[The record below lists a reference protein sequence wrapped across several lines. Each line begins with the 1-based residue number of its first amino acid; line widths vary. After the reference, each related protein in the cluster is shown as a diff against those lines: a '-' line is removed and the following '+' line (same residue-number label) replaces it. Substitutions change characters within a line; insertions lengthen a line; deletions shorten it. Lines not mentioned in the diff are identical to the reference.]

1 MDIFFTN
8 PNDVPLPP
16 EDVRIRKF
24 SAEPWPDKRRV
35 RIYLEISP
43 FQQKPSGEIVLTDSQ
58 GRQVAVANFIETM
71 VANMEINLHL
81 RTEDTL
87 GAYQAAVTLFYLQ
100 KIPEAEEEQENESL
114 MLPEKIH
121 VDQATFD
128 FEIS

>member
-1 MDIFFTN
+1 MDIFFSD

-16 EDVRIRKF
+16 EDVHIRKF

-35 RIYLEISP
+35 RVYLEISP
-43 FQQKPSGEIVLTDSQ
+43 FQKRPSGEIVLTDAG

-81 RTEDTL
+81 RADDTL
-87 GAYQAAVTLFYLQ
+87 GAYQIVAKLFYLQ
-100 KIPEAEEEQENESL
+100 EMAAEQPESEAL
-114 MLPEKIH
+114 MRPEKIH
-121 VDQATFD
+121 VDQAVFD

>member
-1 MDIFFTN
+1 MDIFFSD

-16 EDVRIRKF
+16 EDVHIRKF

-35 RIYLEISP
+35 RVYLEISP
-43 FQQKPSGEIVLTDSQ
+43 FQKRPSGEIVLTDAG

-81 RTEDTL
+81 RADDTL
-87 GAYQAAVTLFYLQ
+87 GAYQIVAKLFYLQ
-100 KIPEAEEEQENESL
+100 EMAAEQPESEAL
-114 MLPEKIH
+114 MRPEKIP
-121 VDQATFD
+121 VDQAVFD

>member
-1 MDIFFTN
+1 MDIFFTD

-35 RIYLEISP
+35 RVYLEIAP
-43 FQQKPSGEIVLTDSQ
+43 FQKRPSGEIVITDAG

-81 RTEDTL
+81 RADDTL
-87 GAYQAAVTLFYLQ
+87 GAYQIVAKLFYLQ
-100 KIPEAEEEQENESL
+100 ELAAEEPESETL
-114 MLPEKIH
+114 KRPEKIH
-121 VDQATFD
+121 VDQAVFD